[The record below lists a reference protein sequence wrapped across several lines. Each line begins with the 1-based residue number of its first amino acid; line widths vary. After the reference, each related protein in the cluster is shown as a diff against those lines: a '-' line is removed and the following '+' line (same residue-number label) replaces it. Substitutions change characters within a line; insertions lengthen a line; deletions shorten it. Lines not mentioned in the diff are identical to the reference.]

1 MKKLDVQTDQ
11 KSKRLILIGHI
22 WISLTSFDWFLS
34 MTLMFLSFCCVDA
47 THPPA
52 GRGGQKAAQTGML
65 QGCQQSEESH
75 KSLLST
81 KNFQHRPSISSIYP
95 FPSILDPYSIHIPSI
110 FHPYSM
116 VTIQLGSLWSC
127 HHALDLSSAVFIN
140 HAEDLRQLMV
150 PGTKFKCIHCIHIV
164 YHFIKKR
171 VWVKTL
177 GPGWYPKLAG

>member
-110 FHPYSM
+110 FHGYHPAGFPLKLSPRSR
-116 VTIQLGSLWSC
+116 SLQCSLHQPCWRPATA
-127 HHALDLSSAVFIN
+127 HGARDEI
-140 HAEDLRQLMV
+140 
-150 PGTKFKCIHCIHIV
+150 
-164 YHFIKKR
+164 
-171 VWVKTL
+171 
-177 GPGWYPKLAG
+177 